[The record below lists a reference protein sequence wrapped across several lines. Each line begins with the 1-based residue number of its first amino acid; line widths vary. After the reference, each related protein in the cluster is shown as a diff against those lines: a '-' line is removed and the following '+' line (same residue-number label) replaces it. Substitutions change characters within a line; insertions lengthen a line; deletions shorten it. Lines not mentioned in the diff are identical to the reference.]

1 MMSRCVDSVTCAEV
15 HDRLDA
21 WIDGD
26 LDTVEADAV
35 ETHVERCAACDMERR
50 LAEEIRT
57 ELSGFPDFDPPDRV
71 LSAVRGAA
79 PAVAVLAVGVVL
91 MLTVLPT
98 RESGTPQYTDK
109 EMARAAEETRLAL
122 AYVSSVTRRAESQ
135 VRRKIFEDGAVS
147 ATVRGISRSF
157 EWTGSSAGAEPTKN
171 VLPKKHNEG
180 SS

>member
-1 MMSRCVDSVTCAEV
+1 
-15 HDRLDA
+15 L
-21 WIDGD
+21 I
-26 LDTVEADAV
+26 DAV
-35 ETHVERCAACDMERR
+35 ILR
-50 LAEEIRT
+50 
-57 ELSGFPDFDPPDRV
+57 P
-71 LSAVRGAA
+71 A